1 LNRKKESGD
10 AQREEQKGRMKMGS
24 KGKEGSERKILVMEN
39 GPGKGPEKYGKYFG
53 VCFSYHNSK
62 ACICGSCPSYPGSG
76 NMFCARGKSRLTDD
90 MLPEKKS
97 GCLCRDCELYRKFR
111 FEGQYFCRG
120 E

>member
-1 LNRKKESGD
+1 MERKSGKE
-10 AQREEQKGRMKMGS
+10 EWKGRVEM
-24 KGKEGSERKILVMEN
+24 GSERKKRILEKD
-39 GPGKGPEKYGKYFG
+39 PGKGPENYGKYFG

-90 MLPEKKS
+90 MLPEKKDD
-97 GCLCRDCELYRKFR
+97 CLCRDCELYRKFR
-111 FEGQYFCRG
+111 FEGQYFCMG